1 MEYADDFTRYFVLI
15 CGKVRQEFQK
25 LFTAIVTIKRVGGV
39 VFGSLSADANG
50 RCVPSSL
57 NMAS

>member
-1 MEYADDFTRYFVLI
+1 MEYADDFMRYFVLI

-25 LFTAIVTIKRVGGV
+25 LFTAIVAIKRVGGV

-50 RCVPSSL
+50 
-57 NMAS
+57 